1 MHLLLILIL
10 TLIIF
15 IRITLNQLEKQ
26 SETIVQLR
34 NEKLE
39 TEKKL
44 TISKHDCKEVR
55 ISLFLY
61 NIYFDR
67 IIKNDAFLKAQRK
80 LELECENRKKGEIK
94 INELWTKLEQEQ
106 NLRSQLTHSAQVNND
121 KIACLEKQFAAISE
135 KFKAETETNAK
146 LKKSNAELTLS
157 CNNKDKLVEEMTEK
171 LEHLQR
177 INTNQAHDIANLQSQ
192 LDKAH
197 VNWMQLN
204 DRTQDL
210 ESKIISI
217 IFAHF

>member
-1 MHLLLILIL
+1 M
-10 TLIIF
+10 
-15 IRITLNQLEKQ
+15 
-26 SETIVQLR
+26 
-34 NEKLE
+34 
-39 TEKKL
+39 
-44 TISKHDCKEVR
+44 
-55 ISLFLY
+55 
-61 NIYFDR
+61 
-67 IIKNDAFLKAQRK
+67 
-80 LELECENRKKGEIK
+80 
-94 INELWTKLEQEQ
+94 WTKLEQEQ

-157 CNNKDKLVEEMTEK
+157 CNNKDKLVEEVTEK

-217 IFAHF
+217 IFVHFRLIIFFFSYFQIAGRKQSVQIELEQIREKELSFVEENQILNSKIIELEKVS